1 MGGAARAHC
10 DAPGAE
16 LGIGRPVVGR
26 GQGLRTGGAAG
37 RGGVGRGRAVVGGG
51 EELWGT
57 AEPLR
62 ILSGRVPQTVSPKDP
77 WIEDQGD
84 RRK

>member
-1 MGGAARAHC
+1 MGGAERAHC

-16 LGIGRPVVGR
+16 PGIGRPGVGQ
-26 GQGLRTGGAAG
+26 GQGLRTGSAAG
-37 RGGVGRGRAVVGGG
+37 RGGVGRGRVLVGGG

-57 AEPLR
+57 VEPVR
-62 ILSGRVPQTVSPKDP
+62 ILTGRVPQTVSPKDAR
-77 WIEDQGD
+77 IEDQGD